1 VAGASGADPRQL
13 HQWLAPL
20 LAGPG
25 RAVLAVD
32 YDGTLAPIVMDPAEA
47 YPAPG
52 AVQALADLAGRLGTM
67 AVISGRPAADVVRV
81 GGLEQVPGLVVL
93 GLYGEQRWE
102 AGQLAALPAPSGLAA
117 ALAEV
122 PAVLA
127 AAGPAAAGATVETK
141 GASFAVHVRRAGDP
155 AAALE
160 LLREPLGGVASR
172 HGLALQPGRLVLEL
186 RRPGTDKGSALA
198 DLVAERAALAGAST
212 SAVLYAG
219 DDVGDLP
226 AFATVAALRLAGVPA
241 WAVAAASPEAPEL
254 ADAADVVVDGPAGV
268 VALLRAVAG
277 LLSGPVVRPAP
288 PADG

>member
-1 VAGASGADPRQL
+1 MAGASGVDPRQL

-25 RAVLAVD
+25 RAVLAMD
-32 YDGTLAPIVMDPAEA
+32 YDGTLAPIVMNPAEA

-52 AVQALADLAGRLGTM
+52 AVQALADLAGRLGTI

-93 GLYGEQRWE
+93 
-102 AGQLAALPAPSGLAA
+102 
-117 ALAEV
+117 
-122 PAVLA
+122 A

-141 GASFAVHVRRAGDP
+141 GASFAVHVRGAGDP

-198 DLVAERAALAGAST
+198 GLVAERAALAGAST